1 MEPGEEA
8 ETFRAGLAGQLIF
21 AVAEPAYRKGLAAV
35 EMVLPAE
42 LHGEN
47 HLAFAG
53 EDGVHKVR
61 WCLTLVRSSGSS
73 GMKGLEGFRG

>member
-8 ETFRAGLAGQLIF
+8 KTFRAGLAGQLIF
-21 AVAEPAYRKGLAAV
+21 AVAEPADGKGLAAV

-42 LHGEN
+42 FHGEN

-61 WCLTLVRSSGSS
+61 
-73 GMKGLEGFRG
+73 